1 MPPGVGDSLEGTDEE
16 FSGGALG
23 KDDEP
28 VACNG
33 DCSLQIIKGAGY

>member
-28 VACNG
+28 VAC
-33 DCSLQIIKGAGY
+33 SLQVIKGAGY